1 MDLIERLFDKY
12 DPPTSFPELFLKP
25 GSMIGLV
32 NYLKR
37 SGGFDLS
44 KDVKREEGIRL
55 KEGTFYACA
64 LAGEVERIVFYG
76 FLAYQVVSS
85 FKN

>member
-1 MDLIERLFDKY
+1 MDLIERLLSKY
-12 DPPTSFPELFLKP
+12 NPPTSFPELFLKP

-37 SGGFDLS
+37 SGGFDSS
-44 KDVKREEGIRL
+44 KDVKFEEGVRF

-64 LAGEVERIVFYG
+64 LAGEFERIVFYSL
-76 FLAYQVVSS
+76 LAYQLVDS